1 MKRLQVH
8 GFGQL
13 TDLSS
18 FGIKTPVATSLMAA
32 AMETQ
37 KKKGEQLW
45 GIKKM
50 KAVYV
55 TATIQLSSW

>member
-1 MKRLQVH
+1 VKKLQVH

-18 FGIKTPVATSLMAA
+18 PGIETPAAASLIAV

-37 KKKGEQLW
+37 ERKGKKSG
-45 GIKKM
+45 G
-50 KAVYV
+50 
-55 TATIQLSSW
+55 

>member
-13 TDLSS
+13 TDLRG
-18 FGIKTPVATSLMAA
+18 FGTKTAEATSLMAV
-32 AMETQ
+32 AMEMQ

-45 GIKKM
+45 GIKKDESSICD
-50 KAVYV
+50 V
-55 TATIQLSSW
+55 TL